1 MMGVFVFCGGLELL
15 RMSQVLRVLGVTV
28 CITGD
33 GTKRRKT
40 EEEEG

>member
-1 MMGVFVFCGGLELL
+1 
-15 RMSQVLRVLGVTV
+15 MSQVLRVLGVTV

-33 GTKRRKT
+33 GTKRGET

>member
-1 MMGVFVFCGGLELL
+1 
-15 RMSQVLRVLGVTV
+15 MSQVLRVLGVTV

-33 GTKRRKT
+33 GTEGGES